1 MPSRKSF
8 DNAPSP
14 DDSPDVNPEST
25 GEGKRK
31 PLTTTIPER
40 LAERARDVAY
50 HEAGVTVSGLVEEG
64 LRRVLDGYGDVP
76 PRPEGEELPSGPPP
90 GSES

>member
-1 MPSRKSF
+1 MPKKKKF

-14 DDSPDVNPEST
+14 DSESEIQAESA

-31 PLTTTIPER
+31 PLTVTIPER

-50 HEAGVTVSGLVEEG
+50 HEAGKTVSGLVEEG
-64 LRRVLDGYGDVP
+64 LRHVLEEHDVP
-76 PRPEGEELPSGPPP
+76 PRPEGEQLPSGPPP
-90 GSES
+90 SE

>member
-1 MPSRKSF
+1 MPKKKKF

-14 DDSPDVNPEST
+14 DNGPEVQAESA

-31 PLTTTIPER
+31 PLTVTIPER

-50 HEAGVTVSGLVEEG
+50 HEAGKTVSGLVEEG
-64 LRRVLDGYGDVP
+64 LRQVLEEHDVP
-76 PRPEGEELPSGPPP
+76 PRPEGEQLPSGPPP
-90 GSES
+90 SD